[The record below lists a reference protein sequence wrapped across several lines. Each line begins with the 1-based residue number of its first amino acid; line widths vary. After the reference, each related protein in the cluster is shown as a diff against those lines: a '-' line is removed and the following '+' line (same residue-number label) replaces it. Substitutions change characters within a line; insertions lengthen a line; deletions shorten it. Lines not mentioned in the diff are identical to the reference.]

1 MGQRENSLIKKRLAS
16 LTKFERMFRINA
28 GQFWAGKIMPS
39 VRKDVIVLKNPSRV
53 MGAPTGFSDCIGG
66 TSVVI
71 TEEMVGQRV
80 LIFTAE
86 EFKATG
92 NPTKEQKLFGQ
103 MVKRLGGIFRVIRSE
118 ADFPTSDDFPPPAG
132 TTPADFPS

>member
-16 LTKFERMFRINA
+16 LTQFERMFRINA
-28 GQFWAGKIMPS
+28 GQFWAGKIVPTQ
-39 VRKDVIVLKNPSRV
+39 RRDVVVLKNPSRV
-53 MGAPTGFSDCIGG
+53 MGAPTGCSDCIGG

-71 TEEMVGQRV
+71 TTEMVGQRV
-80 LIFTAE
+80 LVFTAE

-92 NPTKEQKLFGQ
+92 EPSQEQKLFGH
-103 MVKRLGGIFRVIRSE
+103 MVQRLGGIFRVIRSE
-118 ADFPTSDDFPPPAG
+118 DDFPSPAG

>member
-1 MGQRENSLIKKRLAS
+1 MGQKENSLIKKRLGS
-16 LTKFERMFRINA
+16 LDPWTRLFRINS
-28 GQFWAGKIMPS
+28 GQFWAGKILPN
-39 VRKDVIVLKNPSRV
+39 VRKDVIVLKNPSRIQ
-53 MGAPTGFSDCIGG
+53 GAPTGFSDCVGG

-92 NPTKEQKLFGQ
+92 GLSKEQKLFGQ
-103 MVKRLGGIFRVIRSE
+103 MIERLGGIFRVIRSE
-118 ADFPTSDDFPPPAG
+118 ADFPSAQPPA
-132 TTPADFPS
+132 